1 MENILT
7 TETKNNEMSLENE
20 INKLEQTNEEKVNQT
35 NLEGN
40 ESNQLLSEE
49 NDSVS
54 EEDSETSSDENSNS
68 SEEQNSEPESTQ
80 CQVCHQQTHKYTCPG
95 CSIKFCSV
103 ACSKKHKSETS
114 CTGERS
120 KTKFIDLKEFKN
132 SDLSSGLNFYF

>member
-1 MENILT
+1 
-7 TETKNNEMSLENE
+7 MSQENE
-20 INKLEQTNEEKVNQT
+20 NNKLEQKNESEQTNEEKDNNQT

-54 EEDSETSSDENSNS
+54 EEDSETSSDENSDS

-103 ACSKKHKSETS
+103 VCSKKHKSETS